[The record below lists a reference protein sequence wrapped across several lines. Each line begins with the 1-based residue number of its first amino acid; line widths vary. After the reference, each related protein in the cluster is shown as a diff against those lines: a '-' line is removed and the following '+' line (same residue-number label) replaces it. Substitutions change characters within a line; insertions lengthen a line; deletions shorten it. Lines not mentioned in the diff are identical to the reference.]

1 MITNQSKKHLAYL
14 GILLLA
20 TSCVT
25 QQKYDELATE
35 KVKADHMGQQYQ
47 ADLLATQAELDELK
61 KNYDQSEQQ
70 RKEAEAGLAASQENA
85 NQLEIEL
92 EELNTIYTN
101 LLNNSGRLNRD
112 LEAKQQRLENLS
124 QELDDKRQENEALA
138 ADLRQREA
146 RVSELEQVIADKE
159 AATDALRQKVSQ
171 ALLSFAESDLT
182 VEVRNGKVY
191 VSLSED
197 LLFQSGSASVD
208 PKGVDALRKL
218 AGVLLD
224 NQDISITVEGH
235 TDDVPLGRSST
246 YLKDNWDL
254 SVLRATSIVRI
265 LTNAGVPPSNVIA
278 SGRGEFIP
286 VASNETPEGRAN
298 NRRTEIILTPKLDEL
313 FSILESN

>member
-124 QELDDKRQENEALA
+124 QELDDKRQENEA
-138 ADLRQREA
+138 
-146 RVSELEQVIADKE
+146 
-159 AATDALRQKVSQ
+159 
-171 ALLSFAESDLT
+171 
-182 VEVRNGKVY
+182 
-191 VSLSED
+191 
-197 LLFQSGSASVD
+197 
-208 PKGVDALRKL
+208 
-218 AGVLLD
+218 
-224 NQDISITVEGH
+224 
-235 TDDVPLGRSST
+235 
-246 YLKDNWDL
+246 
-254 SVLRATSIVRI
+254 
-265 LTNAGVPPSNVIA
+265 
-278 SGRGEFIP
+278 
-286 VASNETPEGRAN
+286 
-298 NRRTEIILTPKLDEL
+298 
-313 FSILESN
+313 

>member
-1 MITNQSKKHLAYL
+1 
-14 GILLLA
+14 
-20 TSCVT
+20 
-25 QQKYDELATE
+25 
-35 KVKADHMGQQYQ
+35 
-47 ADLLATQAELDELK
+47 
-61 KNYDQSEQQ
+61 
-70 RKEAEAGLAASQENA
+70 
-85 NQLEIEL
+85 
-92 EELNTIYTN
+92 
-101 LLNNSGRLNRD
+101 
-112 LEAKQQRLENLS
+112 
-124 QELDDKRQENEALA
+124 
-138 ADLRQREA
+138 LRQREA